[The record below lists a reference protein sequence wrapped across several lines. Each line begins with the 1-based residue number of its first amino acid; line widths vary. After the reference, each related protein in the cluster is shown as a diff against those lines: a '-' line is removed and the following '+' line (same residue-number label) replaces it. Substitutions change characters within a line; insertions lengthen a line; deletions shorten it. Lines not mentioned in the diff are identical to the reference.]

1 MGVIRRALFLTILLS
16 LVAATA
22 VFAQTGATTST
33 LFGTVTTDGKALP
46 GVTVTISSPAL
57 LGTRTSVTGEGGGFV
72 FGAVPPGVYTVQMS
86 LEGMQPVTRKVTV
99 SLVQPTRADAE
110 MKLGSVTEA
119 ITVTAAAP
127 AVLETSQVGA
137 NFTGAQIDKLPVA
150 RNIRQTVLLAP
161 GVNPN
166 GVNNQITISGGP
178 SYDNVF
184 LVNGVVVNE
193 NLRGQPHNL
202 FIEDAIQE
210 TTVLTAG
217 ISAEYGRFTGGVV
230 STLTKSG
237 GNEFSGSLRDSV
249 TNQAWTD
256 RAPLATADP
265 ADKVNSVYEATLGG
279 RIIRDRLWFFG
290 AGRKAKTSV
299 QRSTV
304 FTNIPFVNGFDESRY
319 EGKLTGQVTARH
331 NIVASY
337 LDVKNDET
345 NNFFP
350 DIYDVDSIVPSRS
363 LPNSLRTANYNGIFT
378 NSLLGEAQWSD
389 KKFAFQNSGG
399 RFTDFTKGTWIQDTV
414 STARMNA
421 PVFCGVCTN
430 EERNSDG
437 YGGKL
442 SYFLSTRSLGNHTL
456 VAGGDRFHETRIV
469 NNHQS
474 GSDFIVTARVIV
486 VGNKVFPRF
495 DSNTQLTWQPILLN
509 STGTDLSSDSM
520 FVNDR
525 WDFNSRLS
533 FNAGLRFDKN
543 HSVDADGNLVSND
556 SNLSPRLGAIFDLR
570 GDGRQRVSLS
580 FARYVAKIT
589 DGSNVL
595 STAQAAGSPGTFT
608 WAYRDVTLPNGTVVK
623 ATPVNPTG
631 TPDSQLLTGQQA
643 LAVMLAWFNAI
654 GGTNY
659 TNYIATSYPGYGSRF
674 LEELKSPSTDE
685 VSFGYSTTLGH
696 SAFARVDFVHRDWH
710 NFYARQ
716 VNDPKGRI
724 VPPNN
729 IAGDLSLTV
738 NDDEFTHRK
747 YNAVELQSQWQ
758 RSRLMIGG
766 NYTWSQLKGND
777 LSEGAGTATIR
788 NTPGQLFYPEYLNY
802 ANRRPDG
809 YLGQDRTHRARVWAG
824 YDFTTPVGNINISA
838 LESYDSG
845 FAYSAVGSI
854 DATGRNANFVYH
866 DTPKN
871 PGYVLNGAGTTH
883 DYYFSKRGE
892 FRTDSR
898 LATDLSLNYT
908 LPIYGRYSFFAQAQL
923 LNVFN
928 TKTVVDPSLLNTNVI
943 TSRTGTPTTTNAD
956 GSYKA
961 GSGLFPF
968 NPFTDK
974 PIQCPTGAAPA
985 ACFAMKANYQ
995 LDAKFGEANSADAY
1009 QVADRS
1015 LAPRTYRFSL
1025 GFRF

>member
-1 MGVIRRALFLTILLS
+1 MLLLF
-16 LVAATA
+16 VATA
-22 VFAQTGATTST
+22 LFAQTGATTST
-33 LFGTVTTDGKALP
+33 LFGTVTTEGKPLP

-57 LGTRTSVTGEGGGFV
+57 LGTRTSVTGDGGGFT
-72 FGAVPPGVYTVQMS
+72 FGAVPPGLYTVQMT
-86 LEGMQPVTRKVTV
+86 LEGMTPVTKKVTV
-99 SLVQPTRADAE
+99 SLVQPARADADL
-110 MKLGSVTEA
+110 KLGAVTEA

-127 AVLETSQVGA
+127 AVLETTQVGA
-137 NFTGAQIDKLPVA
+137 NFTGSQIDKLPVA

-237 GNEFSGSLRDSV
+237 GNEFTGSLRDSL

-256 RAPLATADP
+256 RAPLATIDP

-290 AGRKAKTSV
+290 AGRTAKTSV

-304 FTNIPFVNGFDESRY
+304 FTSIPFVNGFDETRY
-319 EGKLTGQVTARH
+319 EGKLTGQLTAKH
-331 NIVASY
+331 NLVASY
-337 LDVKNDET
+337 LDVANDET

-378 NSLLGEAQWSD
+378 NSLLGELQWSD
-389 KKFAFQNSGG
+389 KKYAFKNSGG
-399 RFTDFTKGTWIQDTV
+399 RFTDFERGTWIQDSV
-414 STARMNA
+414 SSARMNA
-421 PVFCGVCTN
+421 PVFCGVCTD

-437 YGGKL
+437 YGGKV
-442 SYFLSTRSLGNHTL
+442 SYFLSTKAMGNHTL

-474 GSDFIVTARVIV
+474 GSDFIVSARVIV
-486 VGNKVFPRF
+486 VGNKAFPRF
-495 DSNTQLTWQPILLN
+495 DTNTQLTWQPILLN
-509 STGTDLSSDSM
+509 SNGTDLSSKAA
-520 FVNDR
+520 FLNDR
-525 WDFNSRLS
+525 WDVNSKLTFNL
-533 FNAGLRFDKN
+533 GLRWDKN
-543 HSVDADGNLVSND
+543 HAIDADGNLISDD
-556 SNLSPRLGAIFDLR
+556 SNISPRLGAMYDLR
-570 GDGRQRVSLS
+570 GDGRHRVSAS

-608 WAYRDVTLPNGTVVK
+608 WAYRDVTLPNGTVVR
-623 ATPVNPTG
+623 APAVNPAG
-631 TPDSQLLTGQQA
+631 TPDGQLLTGPQA
-643 LAVMLAWFNAI
+643 LAVMLQWFKAI
-654 GGTNY
+654 GGTTN
-659 TNYIATSYPGYGSRF
+659 TNYLSSSYPGYGSRF
-674 LEELKSPSTDE
+674 LDELQSPSTDE
-685 VSFGYSTTLGH
+685 ITVGYGTTLGPK
-696 SAFARVDFVHRDWH
+696 AFARVDVVHRQWH
-710 NFYARQ
+710 DFYARQ
-716 VNDPKGRI
+716 VNDPTKRI
-724 VPPNN
+724 IPPNN
-729 IAGDLSLTV
+729 VAGDLSLTV
-738 NDDEFTHRK
+738 NDNEFTHRK
-747 YNAVELQSQWQ
+747 YDAVELQAQWQ
-758 RSRLMIGG
+758 PSRLTFGG
-766 NYTWSQLKGND
+766 NYTWSKLRGND

-788 NTPGQLFYPEYLNY
+788 NTPGELFYPEYLDY
-802 ANRRPDG
+802 AQRRPEG
-809 YLGQDRTHRARVWAG
+809 YLGQDRRHRLRMWAG
-824 YDFTTPVGNINISA
+824 YDLTTPLGNFNISA

-854 DATGRNANFVYH
+854 DATGRNANFLYH

-871 PGYVLNGAGTTH
+871 PGYTLNGAGTTH
-883 DYYFSKRGE
+883 DYYFSDRGA

-898 LATDLSLNYT
+898 MATDLSVNYT
-908 LPIYGRYSFFAQAQL
+908 RPIYGRFALFAQAQL

-928 TKTVVDPSLLNTNVI
+928 TKRIVDPSLINTNVI
-943 TSRTGTPTTTNAD
+943 TSRTG
-956 GSYKA
+956 
-961 GSGLFPF
+961 
-968 NPFTDK
+968 
-974 PIQCPTGAAPA
+974 
-985 ACFAMKANYQ
+985 
-995 LDAKFGEANSADAY
+995 
-1009 QVADRS
+1009 
-1015 LAPRTYRFSL
+1015 
-1025 GFRF
+1025 